1 MGQKYKVVNSKQSQV
16 NITGELL
23 ITAEEDKEIP
33 IAREDQLGLVKPLN
47 RTNETVPVTVDE
59 QGRLYT
65 REKESY
71 TLPVATTASL
81 GGVRPNTKTPD
92 MTQVVGIDEDGKLYT
107 SPASGLKGLDGFSP
121 LVETEDNEQGSI
133 IKITDING
141 TKVAHVHNGSKGD
154 KGIPGERGAQGE
166 QGMPGEKGPKGDPGE
181 RGPQGEQGIPG
192 ERGPKGDPGERG
204 VQGAQG
210 KPGERGPKGD
220 PGERGPQGEGGIT
233 TPAFV
238 EPLET
243 NIFNNMIVG
252 DVNKEIWDLVEY
264 VMYTPDHIYIMI
276 PVSKFGLTLIP
287 PQTNIKIIGVSFIT
301 YRLHL
306 FRYKTYIEQINPT
319 GRGSFATAR
328 SYGDAILIEIEKIFP
343 RSDFYNALV
352 KE

>member
-166 QGMPGEKGPKGDPGE
+166 QGMPGERGPKGDPGE
-181 RGPQGEQGIPG
+181 RGPQGEQGI
-192 ERGPKGDPGERG
+192 
-204 VQGAQG
+204 
-210 KPGERGPKGD
+210 PGERGPKGD